1 MAEKRPDRDRS
12 LDVHSVDAKT
22 GEKLDYAVVAI
33 AQKTPCAFGKRWIQ
47 MAQDPLTQIAEEVK
61 SVDQMRVLLM
71 LISMVDFENW
81 IQVDQ
86 SAIAKKLGMK
96 PPHVSRAIKA
106 LIEKA
111 IVLKGPKVGHSITYR
126 LNPSYGWKGRAKGH
140 REALRERMEAKGLS
154 VVPGAKKDDDD
165 DRGPKM

>member
-1 MAEKRPDRDRS
+1 MAEK
-12 LDVHSVDAKT
+12 LNVHSVDAKT

-33 AQKTPCAFGKRWIQ
+33 AQKTPSAFGKRWIQ
-47 MAQDPLTQIAEEVK
+47 MAQDPLTQIAEEIK
-61 SVDQMRVLLM
+61 SVDQMRVLIM
-71 LISMVDFENW
+71 LISRVDFENW
-81 IQVDQ
+81 ISVDQ
-86 SAIAKKLGMK
+86 TEISQKLSMK
-96 PPHVSRAIKA
+96 PPNVSRAIKG
-106 LIEKA
+106 LIEKQ
-111 IVLKGPKVGHSITYR
+111 IVLKGPKIGHSVTYR